1 MHAAAIFGQAP
12 ETVTRPCDFPGCD
25 RSGTHKAPKSRENLG
40 QYYYFCLDHVRDY
53 NKAWNYCAGM
63 SVHEIEAMIRNDTCW
78 QRPTWPLGGWR
89 AAEKA
94 VEDQVFKAFFTDGSG
109 GSESGKTAGARRGDG
124 HGRPLS
130 AEDQALQVLQL
141 NGPVDFAAV
150 KARYKTLVK
159 QLHPDATGGSREAEE
174 KLKTIN
180 LAYGTLK
187 AAYAR

>member
-1 MHAAAIFGQAP
+1 MHAAAIFGKDP
-12 ETVTRPCDFPGCD
+12 ETVTRRCDFPGCD
-25 RSGTHKAPKSRENLG
+25 RSGTHPAPKSRENLG
-40 QYYYFCLDHVRDY
+40 QYFYFCLDHVRDY

-94 VEDQVFKAFFTDGSG
+94 VEDEVFAAFFSDEAGSN
-109 GSESGKTAGARRGDG
+109 GARATGTKRGDG
-124 HGRPLS
+124 QGRALS
-130 AEDQALQVLQL
+130 DEEKALQILQL
-141 NGPVDFAAV
+141 DAPVDFAAI

-187 AAYAR
+187 AAFAR

>member
-1 MHAAAIFGQAP
+1 MHAAAIFGQNP
-12 ETVTRPCDFPGCD
+12 ETVTRRCDYPGCEAA
-25 RSGTHKAPKSRENLG
+25 GAYPAPKSRENLG
-40 QYYYFCLDHVRDY
+40 QYFYFCLDHVRDY

-63 SVHEIEAMIRNDTCW
+63 SVHEIETMIKNDTCW

-89 AAEKA
+89 AAEQA
-94 VEDQVFKAFFTDGSG
+94 VEDQVFKAFFADGTG
-109 GSESGKTAGARRGDG
+109 ATGARSAGPRRGEAN
-124 HGRPLS
+124 GRTLS
-130 AEDQALQVLQL
+130 PEEQALQVLQL
-141 NGPVDFAAV
+141 DGPVDFAKV
-150 KARYKTLVK
+150 KARYKPLVK